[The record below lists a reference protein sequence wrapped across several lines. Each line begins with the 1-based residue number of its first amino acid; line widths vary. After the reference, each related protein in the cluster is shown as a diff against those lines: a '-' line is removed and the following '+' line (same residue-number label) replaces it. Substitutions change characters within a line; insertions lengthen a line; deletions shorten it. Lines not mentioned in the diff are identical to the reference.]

1 MTDTENSVAIQDEE
15 SENTAS
21 VITSAD
27 DITVNWIIALNPDG
41 TSISPS
47 ED

>member
-1 MTDTENSVAIQDEE
+1 MADTESSVAIQDEE
-15 SENTAS
+15 NENTAS

-27 DITVNWIIALNPDG
+27 DITINWIVVVNPDG
-41 TSISPS
+41 TSLNPS